1 MSIPLERNDSFPHR
15 ICLKLASIP
24 GVHRA
29 NWRYSRGVLKVTVYL
44 EARAHDAVRACT
56 HEHHGIAEKL
66 DQPLQFKWR
75 KPRRSKRL
83 TCAPHQAPA

>member
-1 MSIPLERNDSFPHR
+1 LERSDSFPYR

-29 NWRYSRGVLKVTVYL
+29 NWRFSHGVLKVTIYL
-44 EARAHDAVRACT
+44 DAFAENAVRAVT
-56 HEHHGIAEKL
+56 YEHHRIAEKL

-75 KPRRSKRL
+75 KPRRSKRRQ
-83 TCAPHQAPA
+83 PIGP